1 LKQPNPDELCR
12 RCGKE
17 PETIQHTTAACE
29 QLASTEYAKRRDGVA
44 KVIHQKLAE
53 AAELIVD
60 KSSYCRYAPAN
71 VLEKDS
77 FKLY

>member
-1 LKQPNPDELCR
+1 MALVRER
-12 RCGKE
+12 
-17 PETIQHTTAACE
+17 TIIIIIIIIIIITA
-29 QLASTEYAKRRDGVA
+29 D
-44 KVIHQKLAE
+44 VIYQKLAE